1 MARQDD
7 STFNQGT
14 LVNYYK
20 VLGLENYATLS
31 EVRKAYRGL
40 VKTTHPDVVAPEL
53 RDEATEIFKTVL
65 LAYTVLNHPGK
76 KQYYDEQ
83 LQSVI
88 DAVKQRV
95 NTHQAKTQQDGSK
108 DAKKSAHKHGVQGK
122 GESTQKSEENAGH
135 KPKHKP
141 KHKHS
146 HKHHGHKSRPI
157 KPPETSEPFI
167 AVPSKPMF
175 WKKWYTLYVVESKPN
190 TWHATW
196 EPNAKQRQQA
206 AQKGILF
213 KCVNYYSGT
222 VLQHVQVPFGVIPDT
237 SKACVLKL
245 AINNSILLNLQVE
258 KVNASGGGWFG
269 VGDSPK
275 PSRPPKVQTA
285 SEEWDDEE
293 DSEDDDYENVDDD
306 ASEESSTPEAEPVK
320 TSGTASKPSSSKGS
334 STPPAKASGG
344 GASKS
349 HTPYKPSASSGS
361 SSPKTEQSQASEIP
375 LLLEV
380 WEAVLG
386 TEKEVQLPSQGTNEA
401 GLGSVTVPPGIQP
414 NQQLRITY
422 NEESYLFRV
431 SIVIPTNLGEEAR
444 NCYEILQHLSSTE

>member
-1 MARQDD
+1 MARQED
-7 STFNQGT
+7 SAFNQGT

-20 VLGLENYATLS
+20 VLGLENYATLT

-65 LAYTVLNHPGK
+65 LAYTILNHPGK
-76 KQYYDEQ
+76 KQHYDEQ

-95 NTHQAKTQQDGSK
+95 NTHHAKTQKDTKKEVSK
-108 DAKKSAHKHGVQGK
+108 PVNK
-122 GESTQKSEENAGH
+122 GEHPSKSTHETH
-135 KPKHKP
+135 H

-146 HKHHGHKSRPI
+146 HKHHTHKSRPI
-157 KPPETSEPFI
+157 KPPENTEPFI

-196 EPNAKQRQQA
+196 EPNAKLRQQA

-213 KCVNYYSGT
+213 KCVNYYTGT
-222 VLQHVQVPFGVIPDT
+222 VLQHVQVPFGVIPDS

-275 PSRPPKVQTA
+275 PSRPPKVQA
-285 SEEWDDEE
+285 SSDDWAEEEAF
-293 DSEDDDYENVDDD
+293 EDDDYENVDDD
-306 ASEESSTPEAEPVK
+306 ASEESSTAETASETASVK
-320 TSGTASKPSSSKGS
+320 ASGTGSKPSASKGS
-334 STPPAKASGG
+334 NSSVAIKASGG

-349 HTPYKPSASSGS
+349 HTPYKPSASSSS
-361 SSPKTEQSQASEIP
+361 SSPKTEKTQASEIP
-375 LLLEV
+375 LTLDV

-386 TEKEVQLPSQGTNEA
+386 TEKEVQLPSQGKNEA
-401 GLGSVTVPPGIQP
+401 GLGSVTVPAGIQP
-414 NQQLRITY
+414 NQQLRITH

-444 NCYEILQHLSSTE
+444 NCYEILQHLSTTE